1 MIWWFIFLA
10 VILILIGIAYL
21 RGKCDGLIAGYN
33 TSSPEKQKVNLN
45 WLTFNYFVDND
56 DYLSNFLEGLVK
68 LDRFKESVW
77 KHIF

>member
-1 MIWWFIFLA
+1 MVGA
-10 VILILIGIAYL
+10 EP
-21 RGKCDGLIAGYN
+21 RDGGQTNEKA
-33 TSSPEKQKVNLN
+33 SPERLACC
-45 WLTFNYFVDND
+45 VDND

>member
-1 MIWWFIFLA
+1 VLNNQSAAKWL
-10 VILILIGIAYL
+10 VPNL
-21 RGKCDGLIAGYN
+21 RDGGQTN
-33 TSSPEKQKVNLN
+33 EKTSPERLACC
-45 WLTFNYFVDND
+45 VDND

>member
-1 MIWWFIFLA
+1 MPKDRSFRGFLQTGA
-10 VILILIGIAYL
+10 SA
-21 RGKCDGLIAGYN
+21 
-33 TSSPEKQKVNLN
+33 EKQKVNLN

>member
-1 MIWWFIFLA
+1 MS
-10 VILILIGIAYL
+10 YL
-21 RGKCDGLIAGYN
+21 
-33 TSSPEKQKVNLN
+33 
-45 WLTFNYFVDND
+45 VDND